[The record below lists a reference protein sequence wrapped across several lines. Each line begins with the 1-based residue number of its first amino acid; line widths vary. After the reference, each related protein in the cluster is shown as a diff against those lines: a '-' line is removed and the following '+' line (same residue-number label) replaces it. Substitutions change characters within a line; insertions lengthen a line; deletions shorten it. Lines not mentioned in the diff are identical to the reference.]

1 MQQKALLNIVATR
14 DLIPDL
20 TTEAFLASR
29 DGVLGVMGLQRIA
42 ESHAE
47 VTKARDQALADASKW
62 YKALENGVRML
73 DQMPNGTAVT
83 PAQVDALVQRLAATV
98 ALDPDERPDG
108 IQEPGDNEPGNPP
121 ASGPGNL
128 SNPNPG

>member
-1 MQQKALLNIVATR
+1 MRQKALLNIVATR

-47 VTKARDQALADASKW
+47 VTKARDTALGEASKW
-62 YKALENGVRML
+62 YKALENGVRL
-73 DQMPNGTAVT
+73 LEQMPGGTAVT
-83 PAQVDALVQRLAATV
+83 PAQVDALVQRLAETV
-98 ALDPDERPDG
+98 ALDPDKRPDG
-108 IQEPGDNEPGNPP
+108 VGDPDDDDPQNPP
-121 ASGPGNL
+121 AGGPGDL
-128 SNPNPG
+128 SNPDPD